1 MHGFIAIVEIV
12 IIGLF
17 IQLLLYAVHI
27 TKILYVIRVG
37 KSKTIFGI
45 GKIGKHFL
53 PVNFRLVVH
62 SIADIHQIH
71 IVIHIQPVDI
81 VRETGVELIEGIFR
95 SCHVLQLVFKD
106 NTHIEQSFLYD
117 IFRIL
122 PFDVVTK
129 IGETLLSM
137 NVCSACEIKTKT
149 DTYRRD
155 YVAERVELKTEGYID
170 GFSIEDLQRLCQEV
184 TFARGYEL
192 YGLPV
197 NDLIN
202 LKVKTAFNKRKRY
215 I

>member
-1 MHGFIAIVEIV
+1 MFD
-12 IIGLF
+12 
-17 IQLLLYAVHI
+17 LYR
-27 TKILYVIRVG
+27 K
-37 KSKTIFGI
+37 KSRDTRINLKAFCSMKNIPYWVMRRWMRDNNETVRQARTGIPAKDKVRLPDYGI
-45 GKIGKHFL
+45 GFYC
-53 PVNFRLVVH
+53 
-62 SIADIHQIH
+62 
-71 IVIHIQPVDI
+71 VD
-81 VRETGVELIEGIFR
+81 VEDR
-95 SCHVLQLVFKD
+95 KP
-106 NTHIEQSFLYD
+106 YRM

-137 NVCSACEIKTKT
+137 NVCNACEIKTKT

-184 TFARGYEL
+184 AFARGYEL
-192 YGLPV
+192 YGLPI

>member
-1 MHGFIAIVEIV
+1 MTMKKYKCISKERCRQVFD
-12 IIGLF
+12 
-17 IQLLLYAVHI
+17 LYR
-27 TKILYVIRVG
+27 K
-37 KSKTIFGI
+37 KSRDTRINLKAFCLMKNIPYWVMRRWMRDNNETVRQARTGIPAKDKVRLPDYGI
-45 GKIGKHFL
+45 GFYC
-53 PVNFRLVVH
+53 
-62 SIADIHQIH
+62 
-71 IVIHIQPVDI
+71 VD
-81 VRETGVELIEGIFR
+81 VEDR
-95 SCHVLQLVFKD
+95 KP
-106 NTHIEQSFLYD
+106 YRM

-122 PFDVVTK
+122 PFDVVMK
-129 IGETLLSM
+129 IGEILLSM

-184 TFARGYEL
+184 AFARGYEL